1 MTDVIERLRAENR
14 ADAARLEARSRL
26 VSLMDGMVEGLEAAG
41 FKPKLTLEETGLLSL
56 KVDPEAIE
64 HGPALLPA
72 PECAASEADQM
83 PAALQ
88 HQDQVGP
95 PVAPD
100 QVAEAPRPVATAK
113 PKRKRVL
120 KPSKLVTGP
129 YSDEEI
135 ATTLEMI
142 DNGASN
148 REIAEALNRHPG
160 GVNVTVARLKKERA
174 EEQAQDDAPGA
185 APEATPQPSPEAITS
200 TGPDEAPFDPQSIPA
215 GAPKFDPS
223 MPYAERECLLMLEAV
238 GFPGRWTP
246 ALTLTLVEALSR
258 GDGLSNAARACE
270 VDKDVA
276 RLRWHNICPEPSW
289 EAQQVLLKVLRGMV
303 AKKVA

>member
-72 PECAASEADQM
+72 PDCAASETEQR
-83 PAALQ
+83 PAVLQ
-88 HQDQVGP
+88 DHVGAA
-95 PVAPD
+95 VAPD
-100 QVAEAPRPVATAK
+100 QAAEAPRPVATAK
-113 PKRKRVL
+113 PQPKRVL

-174 EEQAQDDAPGA
+174 EEQAQDDAPAA
-185 APEATPQPSPEAITS
+185 APEAAPQSSPEASTS
-200 TGPDEAPFDPQSIPA
+200 TARDEAPADPQPIPA

-246 ALTLTLVEALSR
+246 ALTLTLVEALSH

-303 AKKVA
+303 AKKVV